1 MTASTISEEEVARWR
16 RDTPGTSARTHLNNA
31 GASLMPQSVVAAI
44 EEHLQLE
51 TTIGGY
57 EAAAAAEHAVER
69 AYADVATLLHAA
81 PRNIAVVASATAA
94 FAQALGAFDFARGDV
109 IVTSASDY
117 VSNQLMLLSLAA
129 RLGVRVERAADL
141 PEGGVDPASVRALVR
156 AHRPKLVAL
165 TWVPTNTGL
174 VQPLAAVGQVCA
186 EEGVPFLVD
195 ACQAAGQLV
204 IDAPALRCD
213 FLASTARKFLRGP
226 RGIGFLYVSDA
237 ALARGAHPLLVDM
250 RGAEWTSRD
259 AFALVDGAK
268 RFEQWELP
276 YTLVLGLG
284 AAVRYAIE
292 AGVERTAARAHA
304 LAADVRTLLAA
315 IPGVRALDR
324 GAALCAIA
332 SFACGGH
339 YARDVMLALRARG
352 INTSFHARV
361 DALIDLDRKGVA
373 SSLRVSP
380 HYFNTTAELEALDDA
395 LREVLAG

>member
-1 MTASTISEEEVARWR
+1 MPAIAEEDIARWR
-16 RDTPGTSARTHLNNA
+16 RDTPGASARTHLNNA
-31 GASLMPQSVVAAI
+31 GASLMPHCVVAAM

-51 TTIGGY
+51 ATIGGY
-57 EAAAAAEHAVER
+57 EAAAAAEHALTQ
-69 AYADVATLLHAA
+69 AYADLAAVVGAA
-81 PRNIAVVASATAA
+81 PRNIAVVSSATAA
-94 FAQALGAFDFARGDV
+94 FAQAMSAFDFARGDV
-109 IVTSASDY
+109 IVTTAADY
-117 VSNQLMLLSLAA
+117 ISNQLMFLSLAA
-129 RLGVRVERAADL
+129 RLGVRVERAGDL
-141 PEGGVDPASVRALVR
+141 GEGGVDPDAVRALVR

-174 VQPLAAVGQVCA
+174 VQPAAAVGHVCA
-186 EEGVPFLVD
+186 EEGVPFLLD
-195 ACQAAGQLV
+195 ACQAVGQFA

-213 FLASTARKFLRGP
+213 FLATTARKFLRGP

-237 ALARGAHPLLVDM
+237 ALARGAYPLLVDM

-259 AFALVDGAK
+259 AFALVDGAT

-276 YTLVLGLG
+276 HTLVLGLG
-284 AAVRYAIE
+284 AAARYALD
-292 AGVERTAARAHA
+292 AGVARTGARAHA
-304 LAADVRTLLAA
+304 LAAEARTLLAG

-324 GAALCAIA
+324 GAELCAIA
-332 SFACGGH
+332 SFACAGH

-352 INTSFHARV
+352 INTSSHARG

-380 HYFNTTAELEALDDA
+380 HYFNTAGELDALDGA